1 MPLKEV
7 KYSNERDDG
16 RKKLTFEQRE
26 EIKRLFADSKN
37 EKELAI
43 QFGVAISTIK
53 YVVDPK
59 YKAQKSEKAKLT
71 WRKYY
76 DKKKHAE
83 NMCKY
88 RAKKRKL
95 GLLRY

>member
-1 MPLKEV
+1 MPLKAIRYEDE
-7 KYSNERDDG
+7 KDDG
-16 RKKLTFEQRE
+16 RKKLTSQQKE

-53 YVVDPK
+53 YIVDPK
-59 YKAQKSEKAKLT
+59 YRAQKSEKAKLT

-83 NMCKY
+83 NMRKY